1 MTTPSDKPRFD
12 PLPSLLDDPALHA
25 PAQPRRSPIRLRLKL
40 RAPELSPKA
49 TRTLGITLAS
59 LGLIG
64 GASIAY
70 SALRPI
76 SVPDAQRARLPKILS
91 FALLDADF
99 NKLPVKE
106 RLELVLSLAKRMQ
119 GMNAGDS
126 ALVAAF
132 AAGIR
137 GEAREQLEANARTLG
152 ADLMADYGKQY
163 TSIPENQKE
172 AFLESTAV
180 EWSRLMEQL
189 TGEERNLSDAE
200 RLSEMRDQAKRDA
213 ERGRQTDRRLTADR
227 ASNFMRM
234 VQADFAQYSSP
245 NERASSALFL
255 RDMTRTLRGRDP
267 ATNQPKR

>member
-1 MTTPSDKPRFD
+1 MTTPSDNPRFD
-12 PLPSLLDDPALHA
+12 PLPSLLDDPALNA
-25 PAQPRRSPIRLRLKL
+25 PEHTRRARKPLRLQL
-40 RAPELSPKA
+40 PSLSPKA
-49 TRTLGITLAS
+49 TRTLGITIAS
-59 LGLIG
+59 LGLVA

-76 SVPDAQRARLPKILS
+76 SAPDAQRARLPKILS

-106 RLELVLSLAKRMQ
+106 RLELVLALAKRMQ

-137 GEAREQLEANARTLG
+137 GQAREQLEANARTL
-152 ADLMADYGKQY
+152 ASDLMADYGKQY
-163 TSIPENQKE
+163 TAVPDDKKE

-180 EWSRLMEQL
+180 EWSKLMEQV
-189 TGEERNLSDAE
+189 TGQERNLTDE
-200 RLSEMRDQAKRDA
+200 QRLDEMRDQAKRDA

-234 VQADFAQYSSP
+234 VQTDFSRYSSP
-245 NERASSALFL
+245 NDRASSALFL

-267 ATNQPKR
+267 ATNQPKK

>member
-1 MTTPSDKPRFD
+1 MTNPSPKPHFE
-12 PLPSLLDDPALHA
+12 PLPSLLDDPALNA
-25 PAQPRRSPIRLRLKL
+25 PAPARRARKPFKL
-40 RAPELSPKA
+40 SLPALTPKQS
-49 TRTLGITLAS
+49 RTLGITVGA
-59 LGLIG
+59 LGLLA

-76 SVPDAQRARLPKILS
+76 SVPDVERARLPKILS

-99 NKLPVKE
+99 NNLPIKQ

-119 GMNAGDS
+119 SMNAGDS

-137 GEAREQLEANARTLG
+137 GQAREQLETNARTL
-152 ADLMADYGKQY
+152 ASDLMADYGKQY
-163 TSIPENQKE
+163 TAVPEDQKE

-180 EWSRLMEQL
+180 EWSKLMEQL
-189 TGEERNLSDAE
+189 TGQERNLSDE
-200 RLSEMRDQAKRDA
+200 QRLAEMRDQAKRDA
-213 ERGRQTDRRLTADR
+213 ERGRQTDRRLTSDR

-234 VQADFAQYSSP
+234 VQSDFSRYSSP
-245 NERASSALFL
+245 NDRASSALFL

>member
-1 MTTPSDKPRFD
+1 MTNPSPKPHFD
-12 PLPSLLDDPALHA
+12 PLPSLLDDPALSA
-25 PAQPRRSPIRLRLKL
+25 PAPTRRARKPFKL
-40 RAPELSPKA
+40 TLPSLTPKQSRA
-49 TRTLGITLAS
+49 LGITVGA
-59 LGLIG
+59 LGLLC

-99 NKLPVKE
+99 NKLPVRE

-137 GEAREQLEANARTLG
+137 GQAREQLETNARTL
-152 ADLMADYGKQY
+152 ASDLMADYGKQY
-163 TSIPENQKE
+163 TAIPDDQKE

-180 EWSRLMEQL
+180 EWSKLMEQL
-189 TGEERNLSDAE
+189 TGEERNVSDAE

-234 VQADFAQYSSP
+234 VQSDFSRYSSP
-245 NERASSALFL
+245 NDRASSALFL

-267 ATNQPKR
+267 ATNEPKR